1 MSKIKQAYWD
11 ELEQIENIEEVENVG
26 NENRGEESGDDE

>member
-11 ELEQIENIEEVENVG
+11 ELEQIEDIEEVENGG
-26 NENRGEESGDDE
+26 NESRGKESGDDE

>member
-11 ELEQIENIEEVENVG
+11 ELEQIEDIEEVENVG
-26 NENRGEESGDDE
+26 NENRGKESGDDE

>member
-11 ELEQIENIEEVENVG
+11 ELEQIEDIEEVENVG
-26 NENRGEESGDDE
+26 NESRGKESGDDE